1 MEGASNPQAG
11 ELTGLA
17 NDIAKAVSLD
27 DISAMLRLC
36 ADALVCNIG
45 AAFAR
50 IWLLDSTATTLELVA
65 SSGMYTHLD
74 GAHSRVPVG
83 KFKIGLIAEERRPH
97 LTNDVPHDA
106 RVSDRE
112 WARREGM
119 IAFAGH
125 PLMVGDRLMG
135 VMALFARFRLTPAVL
150 ASLASV
156 SSTIALAIERQKA
169 HEALRGADLLR
180 GVQEQVRLKNE
191 QLKVVN
197 ESLSIF
203 IEKNDFRTASANL
216 LAGAIRQTES
226 EYGFVGVVV
235 DVPPYGQVLRVFA
248 DAGFYWDPEENR
260 ELYDKIRRDY
270 DEHGYIDFPNLKN
283 LFGRV
288 ITDKQALIA
297 NDPGGD
303 PRRSGNRP
311 KGHPPLKSFLGV
323 PIVQGDNIVGMF
335 GVANKKGGY
344 TGVDQE
350 RIEALCQATA
360 LLYDSYRRRLREV
373 VLEKER
379 GEAREQLEETIADLQ
394 NLAYVVSHE
403 LQDPIGRIKSYMNL
417 LRVRYADKLGP
428 DAGEFMQICSKSAD
442 RINRMVD
449 DLWTYAR
456 VYRIDASL
464 PEVDCSSVVTSV
476 VDGLH
481 SVMEE
486 VGGSVTY
493 GPLPRV
499 RIGEKQIS
507 YVFCALLE
515 NALRY
520 RSAAPPHIHV
530 SSEREG
536 TRWVFC
542 VADNGIGIDSI
553 FFKDIFRLF
562 FRLKPEM
569 APEGTGMGL
578 SISKKIIE
586 QNGGDMWVVSEV
598 GRGSKFLFSLPAH

>member
-1 MEGASNPQAG
+1 MEGASNAPAG
-11 ELTGLA
+11 GLSELE
-17 NDIAKAVSLD
+17 
-27 DISAMLRLC
+27 SA
-36 ADALVCNIG
+36 
-45 AAFAR
+45 
-50 IWLLDSTATTLELVA
+50 
-65 SSGMYTHLD
+65 
-74 GAHSRVPVG
+74 
-83 KFKIGLIAEERRPH
+83 
-97 LTNDVPHDA
+97 
-106 RVSDRE
+106 
-112 WARREGM
+112 
-119 IAFAGH
+119 
-125 PLMVGDRLMG
+125 
-135 VMALFARFRLTPAVL
+135 
-150 ASLASV
+150 
-156 SSTIALAIERQKA
+156 
-169 HEALRGADLLR
+169 
-180 GVQEQVRLKNE
+180 QEQVRFTNE

-203 IEKNDFRTASANL
+203 IEKNDFGSASAHL
-216 LAGAIRQTES
+216 LGAALRQTGS

-235 DVPPYGQVLRVFA
+235 DVEPYGQVLRVFA
-248 DAGFYWDPEENR
+248 DLGFYWDPEENR
-260 ELYDKIRRDY
+260 ALYDKIRRDY
-270 DEHGYIDFPNLKN
+270 AQHGYIDFPNLKN
-283 LFGRV
+283 LFGWV
-288 ITDKQALIA
+288 ILEKEAIIV
-297 NDPGGD
+297 NDPGAD

-311 KGHPPLKSFLGV
+311 MGHPPLKSFLGV
-323 PIVQGDNIVGMF
+323 PIMQGDNVVGMF
-335 GVANKKGGY
+335 GVANRKDGY

-350 RIEALCQATA
+350 RIETLCQAAA
-360 LLYDSYRRRLREV
+360 LLYDSYRRRSREV

-456 VYRIDASL
+456 VYRVDAGL
-464 PEVDCSSVVTSV
+464 PEVDCSSVVGPV
-476 VDGLH
+476 VEGLH

-507 YVFCALLE
+507 YVLCALLE

-520 RSAAPPHIHV
+520 RSEAPPRVHV
-530 SSEREG
+530 SAEREG
-536 TRWVFC
+536 KRWVFC

-569 APEGTGMGL
+569 APDGTGMGL

-586 QNGGDMWVVSEV
+586 QNRGDMWVVSEV
-598 GRGSKFLFSLPAH
+598 GRGSKFFFSLPVR